1 MRLFIGVL
9 NKMKKLVKV
18 LSAFSLA
25 ALILGFVVSLVEK
38 TVFLK
43 RYDRTCI
50 HKPYGVYEKYFKR
63 PMDFALSLMS
73 IILLSPVLLVTGILV
88 RLKLGSPIIFK
99 QLRPGKNERI
109 FEMYKF
115 RSMTDERDMEGKLLP
130 DEIRLTAFGRKL
142 RDTSLDE
149 LPELFN
155 ILKGDMSIVGPRPQL
170 VRDMVFM
177 TTEQRKRHYVK
188 QGLTGLA
195 QVNGRNGISWED
207 KLDFDIQYI
216 RKITLW
222 GDFII
227 LLRTVKNVF
236 RREGIHTDG
245 MATAEDYGD
254 YLLRKGR
261 INEKEYAVG
270 QLEAQKIIE
279 QGSSS

>member
-1 MRLFIGVL
+1 
-9 NKMKKLVKV
+9 MKKLVKV
-18 LSAFSLA
+18 LSVFSFA
-25 ALILGFVVSLVEK
+25 ALILGFVVSVIERA
-38 TVFLK
+38 VSLK
-43 RYDRTCI
+43 RLDRTCV

-63 PMDFALSLMS
+63 PMDFALSLIA
-73 IILLSPVLLVTGILV
+73 IILFSPVLVMTGILV

-99 QLRPGKNERI
+99 QLRPGKDEKI

-115 RSMTDERDMEGKLLP
+115 RSMTDKRDTEGKLLP

-170 VRDMVFM
+170 VRDLVFM
-177 TTEQRKRHYVK
+177 TTEQRKRHDVK

-195 QVNGRNGISWED
+195 QVNGRNGISWEE
-207 KLDFDIQYI
+207 KLEFDIQYI
-216 RKITLW
+216 KKITLW
-222 GDFII
+222 KDFII
-227 LLRTVKNVF
+227 LLQTVKNVF
-236 RREGIHTDG
+236 RREGIHMDG